1 MKLTTPLL
9 PVTALCL
16 LAACQRQAPA
26 PEAALP
32 APAARPSADLV
43 DELARD
49 PERLKAVRQQCREN
63 RPDRDEELCIASA
76 MAARRQFMGEGKAKY
91 TPEPVDLPADTL
103 PPQE

>member
-1 MKLTTPLL
+1 MKLTTHLL
-9 PVTALCL
+9 PVMALCL
-16 LAACQRQAPA
+16 LAACQRQAPT

-32 APAARPSADLV
+32 ASTARPSADLV

-49 PERLKAVRQQCREN
+49 PARLKAVRQQCRET

-91 TPEPVDLPADTL
+91 TPEPVELPADTL